1 MRSSAGQLL
10 AMVRPSP
17 GQGRL
22 LHTAPESKVD
32 NVRVGR
38 GRVFSKHQRGCWDDT
53 YLWNDENSFGELFEM
68 ALQDLALHK
77 LPRAAAAPLV

>member
-1 MRSSAGQLL
+1 MRISAAQLV